1 MVRRRA
7 FGGVKTRAAYSQPAE
22 LFKYHFD
29 ILAAQHVEP
38 MEKPHSFKAKMYQY
52 RNKALKAPTPESW
65 EEFKQLPEELKQTL
79 GGEDF
84 CPFVCDVE
92 TEEAGAEEMLI
103 FASAN
108 AKERLMKS
116 PNWLLG
122 EDLKTFNIFKKVR
135 I

>member
-7 FGGVKTRAAYSQPAE
+7 FGGVRSRAAYIEPAE
-22 LFKYHFD
+22 LFRYLGNT
-29 ILAAQHVEP
+29 LAAQHVEN
-38 MEKPHSFKAKMYQY
+38 MEKPHSFHAKMYQY

-65 EEFKQLPEELKQTL
+65 EEFKQFLPEELKQTL
-79 GGEDF
+79 GGEEF
-84 CPFVCDVE
+84 CSFVCDVE
-92 TEEAGAEEMLI
+92 TAGEMVV
-103 FASAN
+103 FASAD

-122 EDLKTFNIFKKVR
+122 EDLKTFSIFKKVR

>member
-65 EEFKQLPEELKQTL
+65 EEFKQSLPEELKQTL
-79 GGEDF
+79 GGEEF
-84 CPFVCDVE
+84 CSFVCDVE
-92 TEEAGAEEMLI
+92 TAGEMVV
-103 FASAN
+103 FASAD

-122 EDLKTFNIFKKVR
+122 EDLKTFSIFKKVR